1 MKMTKTRKKILCTTI
16 VVLIV
21 AFFIGFNHLFIIDM
35 RKEIVPVNET
45 TINSDGQVQVTLT
58 YGGYCNRH
66 LKFRSSFFNI
76 VKAAETL
83 DGLVVAPGE
92 AFSWFE
98 FMGPCD
104 GSQGYKPGIGFGA
117 YMPNLT
123 YGGGVCLCST
133 LIYKAE
139 SACGMTTI
147 ERHDHSEK
155 VSYAN
160 PGEDAAVNFAD
171 KDFRFVNSTE
181 YTATFHVTCNRD
193 DYSVTCIVVLS

>member
-117 YMPNLT
+117 YMPTLT

-139 SACGMTTI
+139 STCGMTTI
-147 ERHDHSEK
+147 ITRRKYPMQIQERTLRSISQTRIFVLLTQRNTRPHSM
-155 VSYAN
+155 
-160 PGEDAAVNFAD
+160 
-171 KDFRFVNSTE
+171 
-181 YTATFHVTCNRD
+181 
-193 DYSVTCIVVLS
+193 